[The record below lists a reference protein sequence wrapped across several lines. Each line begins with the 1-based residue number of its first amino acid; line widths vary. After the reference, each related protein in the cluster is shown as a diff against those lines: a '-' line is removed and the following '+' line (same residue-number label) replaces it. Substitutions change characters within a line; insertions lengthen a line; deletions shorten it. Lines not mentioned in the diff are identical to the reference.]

1 MTFRTEAS
9 EVDWLAI
16 DVATPALLLD
26 LDTLDRNLD
35 EMAAISQEAGVSLLP
50 HAKTHRIGELG
61 IRQVQRGASG
71 LTVATV
77 AEAEGFA
84 AAGVDSIFIANP
96 AADENKFHRCL
107 QLTAGC
113 DLTLAFDTF
122 AGAEALAHFFASR
135 GATIKVMM
143 AIDSGLRREG
153 VAPAAA
159 PDLAERVAQLDGID
173 LVGIYTHE
181 GTVYEARDAADVER
195 RSRLVA
201 QEMVATAERIR
212 QLGIDLPI
220 VSMGASASAR
230 VCATVPGVTP
240 IRPGIYAF
248 NDAGQVAL
256 GNASPETVAVR
267 VIATVTGHPEPGRAY
282 IDGGSKALSAD
293 LLPAAALRDRYPGHG
308 IIVNAP
314 GWVIERVS
322 EEHGWLRWY
331 GDGEPQPLPVGTRL
345 EIIPNHVCMAFAMLR
360 RAQVVRAGEVQGQ
373 WEIFGAGS

>member
-1 MTFRTEAS
+1 MTFHDPAVEM
-9 EVDWLAI
+9 DWLAV
-16 DVATPALLLD
+16 DVPTPSLLLD
-26 LDTLDRNLD
+26 LDILDHNID
-35 EMAAISQEAGVSLLP
+35 EMARLSKEAGVSLLP
-50 HAKTHRIGELG
+50 HAKTHRIGEVG
-61 IRQVQRGASG
+61 IRQIQRGATG
-71 LTVATV
+71 LTVASV

-84 AAGVDSIFIANP
+84 AAGIDSLFIANP
-96 AADENKFHRCL
+96 AADEHKFARCL
-107 QLTAGC
+107 QLSTIC
-113 DLTLAFDTF
+113 DLTLAIDTF
-122 AGAEALAHFFASR
+122 SGAVALAHFFASR
-135 GATIKVMM
+135 KARIKVMM
-143 AIDSGLRREG
+143 GVDSGLHREG
-153 VAPAAA
+153 VRPEDA
-159 PDLAERVAQLDGID
+159 PDLARRVNALDGID

-181 GTVYEARDAADVER
+181 GTVYGAQDPEDVVR

-201 QEMVATAERIR
+201 QEMVTTAERIR
-212 QLGIDLPI
+212 QLDIALPI

-230 VCATVPGVTP
+230 VCATVPGVTQ

-282 IDGGSKALSAD
+282 IDAGSKALSTD
-293 LLPAAALRDRYPGHG
+293 LLPAATLRGLYPGHG

-331 GDGEPQPLPVGTRL
+331 GDGEPPALPVGTRL

-360 RAQVVRAGEVQGQ
+360 CAYVIRSGEIEKY
-373 WEIFGAGS
+373 WETFGAGS